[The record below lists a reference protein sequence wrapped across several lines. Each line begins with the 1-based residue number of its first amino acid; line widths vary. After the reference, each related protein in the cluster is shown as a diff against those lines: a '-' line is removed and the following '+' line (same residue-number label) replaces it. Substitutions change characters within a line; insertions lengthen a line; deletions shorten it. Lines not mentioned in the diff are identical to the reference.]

1 MNTDRLL
8 RAIEQRLSHLSA
20 ADRAEALDAV
30 REEIGRDRRREGPV
44 STTVESERERRL
56 EAESLRAIL
65 EAINHQATLEQTIEE
80 VLKQLA
86 RIVVFESC
94 SVALVDADETFR
106 IIAARGYPDPTKVVG
121 LTFKDELTEMLRR
134 STSAVSVGDVLDDPR
149 FRTRI
154 PGTRDIRS
162 WAGIPLLVE
171 GEVIGVL
178 NLDRHRVDPFD
189 DEDLHRAKAVAFS
202 AAAAIRKAQLM
213 ERVRRYAD
221 LMERLVAVDQAV
233 FAGEPAGAIARLVLE
248 GALGIGSYSGGVLV
262 LEGRGGT
269 PRAAAAAGA
278 ARVEDGSPIPAALA
292 TRATARLGA
301 EDGARIAARAKI
313 KLPKDALFLV
323 PLRTASRHLGT
334 LVLCDPSGPSAD
346 DRLMESYASR
356 AAAALL
362 HATRGSARPAR
373 GAPGPIARARA
384 SVEKKV
390 NATIASRLK
399 SKMKPAPKK
408 AGKRK

>member
-8 RAIEQRLSHLSA
+8 RDIERRLSHLPA

-44 STTVESERERRL
+44 STVESERERRL

-65 EAINHQATLEQTIEE
+65 EAINHQATLDQTIDE

-86 RIVVFESC
+86 RIVVFDSC

-106 IIAARGYPDPTKVVG
+106 IIAARGYPDPAKVVG
-121 LTFKDELTEMLRR
+121 LTFRDELTEMLRR
-134 STSAVSVGDVLDDPR
+134 STSAVSVGDVLHDPR

-154 PGTRDIRS
+154 PGTREIRS

-178 NLDRHRVDPFD
+178 NLDRHLVDPFD

-213 ERVRRYAD
+213 ERVRRYAA

-233 FAGEPAGAIARLVLE
+233 FAGDPVGAVALLVLE

-262 LEGRGGT
+262 LDAGGT
-269 PRAAAAAGA
+269 PRSAASAGA
-278 ARVEDGSPIPAALA
+278 ARVENGSPMPAAFSGK
-292 TRATARLGA
+292 ATARLSA
-301 EDGARIAARAKI
+301 DEAARIAARAKI

-323 PLRTASRHLGT
+323 PVRTSSRHLGA
-334 LVLCDPSGPSAD
+334 LVLCDPNGPSAD

-362 HATRGSARPAR
+362 HATRGSVRPAKP
-373 GAPGPIARARA
+373 PGRIARARA
-384 SVEKKV
+384 KVGKKV
-390 NATIASRLK
+390 NATIAARLK

-408 AGKRK
+408 GAAKRK